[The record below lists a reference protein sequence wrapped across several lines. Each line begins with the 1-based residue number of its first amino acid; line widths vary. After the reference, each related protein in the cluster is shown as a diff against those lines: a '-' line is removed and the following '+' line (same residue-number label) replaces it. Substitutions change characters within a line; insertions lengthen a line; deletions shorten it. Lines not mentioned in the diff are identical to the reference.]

1 MRCVKFFLLLLNTY
15 RVCLRVSLGSYLS
28 NELHCDAER
37 CLNPFLESQ
46 TCATAHFLYF
56 HHHFETWFRGLILSK
71 YSCILAKNAH
81 FLIFEDVCGLQ
92 NIPIVFENVLNVFSD
107 IKLTCNCKGLH
118 WKTLFPKLIV
128 ILCSGTYFE
137 PFVSV

>member
-1 MRCVKFFLLLLNTY
+1 MLLLPNTY
-15 RVCLRVSLGSYLS
+15 CVCLRIFLGSYLS
-28 NELHCDAER
+28 NEIHCDAER

-46 TCATAHFLYF
+46 TCATAHFLF
-56 HHHFETWFRGLILSK
+56 SSSLWDLIQRIGFVK
-71 YSCILAKNAH
+71 NSCILAKNTY
-81 FLIFEDVCGLQ
+81 FLIFEGVCEQ
-92 NIPIVFENVLNVFSD
+92 KNTPCVFENVFNVFND

-128 ILCSGTYFE
+128 ILYSVTYFE